1 MPIKCADT
9 RRLKK
14 PAVRIKMSIKVG
26 SVTEAIKKAKEVA
39 KKRKFVQSVDLTV
52 NLKGLDLK
60 KPENRINEIVKL
72 PIALSKTPR
81 ICIIAYGDLAVKA
94 KDLKMERIINKEELD
109 SLTDEKKTLKK
120 LAKDFDFFIARTDMM
135 PAVGKVMGKY
145 LAPRG
150 KMPKPIPADGDLE
163 AMVKEYTSIASIRL
177 RKDPIFHVRIGTE
190 DMDDEKITQ
199 NAMAVFNLLENKLT
213 KGYDN
218 IKNIIFKTT
227 MGKPVKLEVR

>member
-1 MPIKCADT
+1 
-9 RRLKK
+9 
-14 PAVRIKMSIKVG
+14 MSIKVE

-72 PIALSKTPR
+72 PIALSKAPR

-94 KDLKMERIINKEELD
+94 KNLKMERVIDREELD
-109 SLTDEKKTLKK
+109 GLTDEKKTLKK
-120 LAKDFDFFIARTDMM
+120 LARDFDFFIARTDMM
-135 PAVGKVMGKY
+135 PTVGKVMGKY

-163 AMVKEYTSIASIRL
+163 AMVKDYA
-177 RKDPIFHVRIGTE
+177 
-190 DMDDEKITQ
+190 
-199 NAMAVFNLLENKLT
+199 A
-213 KGYDN
+213 
-218 IKNIIFKTT
+218 
-227 MGKPVKLEVR
+227 